1 MYRAAVFATLLS
13 ATLSTAVLGQD
24 ANLASVAR
32 DKIGIKVLFAGD
44 PGTERTKDFLTFL
57 GRHFSQVRFA
67 DIEQHAHAGSAG
79 HDVIILDSA
88 NYRTKTRGLSR
99 DDGRP
104 TILVGT
110 FGGMLGSRW
119 KLRTNWC

>member
-1 MYRAAVFATLLS
+1 M
-13 ATLSTAVLGQD
+13 
-24 ANLASVAR
+24 
-32 DKIGIKVLFAGD
+32 LFAGD
-44 PGTERTKDFLTFL
+44 PGTERTKDFLAFL
-57 GRHFSQVRFA
+57 GQHFSQVRFA
-67 DIEQHAHAGSAG
+67 DIKKHTRAGSAG

-88 NYRTKTRGLSR
+88 NFRTKTREFSR

-110 FGGMLGSRW
+110 FGGMLGMRW

>member
-1 MYRAAVFATLLS
+1 MYRAAVCATLLFV
-13 ATLSTAVLGQD
+13 TLSSALVCQD
-24 ANLASVAR
+24 QKRASVRR
-32 DKIGIKVLFAGD
+32 DKIDIKVLFAGD
-44 PGTERTKDFLTFL
+44 PETERTKDFLAFL

-67 DIEQHAHAGSAG
+67 DIEKHSNEGSAG

-88 NYRTKTRGLSR
+88 NYRTKTHGLSR